1 MTPTEVFDD
10 IYRRKIWGDGSGGG
24 SDPEIAA
31 PWCRLVERSIRLFS
45 SCRVLDIGCGDGRLA
60 GAIQWGATRYTGI
73 DCSRAALHVHPM
85 HDVRLM
91 DALEELPDRYFDL
104 VLLKEVTQHLPNADV
119 SRLME
124 RLRRYPVILHCSG
137 IGGVANGDIKMGE
150 GRYVDLAAAPFSLPA
165 REVLR
170 YGDYVCQLIEWV
182 KR

>member
-60 GAIQWGATRYTGI
+60 GAIQWDATRYTGI

-91 DALEELPDRYFDL
+91 DALEELPDGDFDL

-150 GRYVDLAAAPFSLPA
+150 GRYVDLSCRAVQPTRARGAQIWRLRMPA
-165 REVLR
+165 DRM
-170 YGDYVCQLIEWV
+170 V